1 MLTDAQPY
9 DSNVLHLSISTKTYW
24 WRKILS
30 NGGNLF
36 VHLIYIFS
44 GEIDSTLSSQVTGK
58 MPLLVDDNDIKT
70 ALRYVQ
76 YWNGPFCDALHV
88 GVFTSTTKIIA
99 YKNTIGEILIQELP
113 PMSATSTEICGETTN
128 GKITEITVSR
138 FKSTFFYILKL

>member
-1 MLTDAQPY
+1 M
-9 DSNVLHLSISTKTYW
+9 
-24 WRKILS
+24 S

-44 GEIDSTLSSQVTGK
+44 GEIDSTLSSQLTEK

-76 YWNGPFCDALHV
+76 YWNGPFCESTHV
-88 GVFTSTTKIIA
+88 GVFISTTKIIA

-113 PMSATSTEICGETTN
+113 MSATPKEICSETTN
-128 GKITEITVSR
+128 GKITEITVSW